1 MLAIWVVVVAVG
13 YGAAV
18 GGLLGDSLFDRVT
31 SGDLEF
37 PGESTTGRDLL
48 ADNADTGPTYQLLL
62 DDVDPAS
69 AEVTAELLVAGVDLS
84 AIDGVATVADP
95 TVGGEAFIST
105 DGTAVLVSVSLEKGL
120 DEVAQD
126 EAAAAVVERLA
137 AVDDAVAGS
146 TGSVTGVSLLVES
159 ITGQVETDL
168 RTGEAVALPLSLLI
182 MIVIFGGFAA
192 ASVPIAGAIASIAGG
207 LGSLLLFSY
216 VLDLDASVVNVVTV
230 LGLGLCIDYSLL
242 VVSRYR
248 EEVGVDHHLTD
259 IPDADARAEAMAT
272 TMATAGRTVLFSALT
287 VAIAV
292 SALVVFDVDI
302 IRAVGLAALS
312 VVLVALLVALTLV
325 PALLSLLTRW
335 VSQRGLLSRLPVV
348 GRLAHTFGDAP
359 PAEGFFSRLARG
371 VQRQPWL
378 VAGAVTALLV
388 LLALPSLRMVL
399 VSSGVELLPA
409 DAEQRVTVEQ
419 VQSRFPA
426 VSSPQVRVVSSAS
439 IGEMDAYGA
448 RVADIDGVQAVAPA
462 REQGEVVVLDVF
474 TVGDAQGS
482 EARAVVDGIR
492 GDPAE
497 FETWVTGRAAALVDF
512 VATIAAQAPLAL
524 AWLAVATFVLLFLL
538 TGSVLIP
545 VKALIMIVLSLGAT
559 FGVLVLIFQDGR
571 FEGLLGYT
579 SVGGIEAVI
588 PILVF
593 AFAFGLSMDYEVF
606 LLSRIKEFHD
616 SGLDNDEA
624 VRAGLQR
631 TGRVITSAALVIIV
645 VFAGFVVGDLLVI
658 KQTGIA
664 LAVAVLIDATLVRIL
679 LVPATMTILGEWNWW
694 APRPLRRLHQRVGL
708 SEAESPGQVRAEA
721 AGKDEGSAGTGDEPD
736 HIDLDA
742 VLEAYSTSATY
753 RGRRSRRAA
762 PEDEKP
768 T

>member
-1 MLAIWVVVVAVG
+1 
-13 YGAAV
+13 
-18 GGLLGDSLFDRVT
+18 
-31 SGDLEF
+31 
-37 PGESTTGRDLL
+37 
-48 ADNADTGPTYQLLL
+48 
-62 DDVDPAS
+62 
-69 AEVTAELLVAGVDLS
+69 
-84 AIDGVATVADP
+84 
-95 TVGGEAFIST
+95 
-105 DGTAVLVSVSLEKGL
+105 
-120 DEVAQD
+120 
-126 EAAAAVVERLA
+126 
-137 AVDDAVAGS
+137 VAGS

-182 MIVIFGGFAA
+182 MVVIFGGFAA

-248 EEVGVDHHLTD
+248 EEVGVDHDL
-259 IPDADARAEAMAT
+259 ADVPGAAARADAMAT

-302 IRAVGLAALS
+302 VRAVGLAALS
-312 VVLVALLVALTLV
+312 VVLVALLVAITLV
-325 PALLSLLTRW
+325 PALLSLMTRW
-335 VSQRGLLSRLPVV
+335 VSRRGLLSRLPVV
-348 GRLAHTFGDAP
+348 GGIAHAFGDAP

-371 VQRQPWL
+371 VQRRPWL

-426 VSSPQVRVVSSAS
+426 AASPDVRVVARTSVAA
-439 IGEMDAYGA
+439 MDAHGVD
-448 RVADIDGVQAVAPA
+448 VAAIEGVQAVAPA

-474 TVGDAQGS
+474 TAGDAQGS
-482 EARAVVDGIR
+482 EARGVVDAIR
-492 GDPAE
+492 ADPPD
-497 FETWVTGRAAALVDF
+497 FEMWVTGRAAALVDF
-512 VATIAAQAPLAL
+512 VATIAAQAPVAL
-524 AWLAVATFVLLFLL
+524 AWLALATFVLLFLL

-545 VKALIMIVLSLGAT
+545 VKALAMIVLSLGAT
-559 FGVLVLIFQDGR
+559 FGVLVLVFQDGR
-571 FEGLLGYT
+571 LEGLLGYT

-616 SGLDNDEA
+616 GGLDNDEA

-708 SEAESPGQVRAEA
+708 SEAESPGQVDPHA
-721 AGKDEGSAGTGDEPD
+721 ADDGLGAGGDACH

-742 VLEAYSTSATY
+742 VLEAYSTAATY
-753 RGRRSRRAA
+753 RGRRSRGAA
-762 PEDEKP
+762 TDDE
-768 T
+768 TSA

>member
-1 MLAIWVVVVAVG
+1 VSRRAPIVVLMWVLLVGVG

-18 GGLLGDSLFDRVT
+18 GGLFGDSLFDRVT

-37 PGESTTGRDLL
+37 PSESTTGRELL

-62 DDVDPAS
+62 DDVDPTA
-69 AEVTAELLVAGVDLS
+69 AEVTEALLAANADLS
-84 AIDGVATVADP
+84 AIDGVAAVADP
-95 TVGGEAFIST
+95 SVAGAGFVSI
-105 DGTAVLVSVSLEKGL
+105 DGNAVLTTVALEKGL
-120 DEVAQD
+120 DE
-126 EAAAAVVERLA
+126 AAEELAATAVVERLD
-137 AVDDAVAGS
+137 AVDDAVPGS

-168 RTGEAVALPLSLLI
+168 RTGETVALPLSLLI

-248 EEVGVDHHLTD
+248 EEVGVDHDLVD
-259 IPDADARAEAMAT
+259 IPNATARAEAMAT

-292 SALVVFDVDI
+292 SGLVLFDVDI

-312 VVLVALLVALTLV
+312 VVLVALLVAITLV
-325 PALLSLLTRW
+325 PALLSLMTRW
-335 VSQRGLLSRLPVV
+335 VSRRGLLSRLPVV
-348 GRLAHTFGDAP
+348 GGLAHTFSDAP

-378 VAGAVTALLV
+378 VAGVVTGVLV

-399 VSSGVELLPA
+399 VSSGIELLPE
-409 DAEQRVTVEQ
+409 DAEQRMTVEQ
-419 VQSRFPA
+419 VESQFPA
-426 VSSPQVRVVSSAS
+426 VASPEVHVVAKAS
-439 IGEMDAYGA
+439 LAEMDTYAARIGE
-448 RVADIDGVQAVAPA
+448 IDDVESVAPA
-462 REQGEVVVLDVF
+462 REQGDVVVLDVF
-474 TVGDAQGS
+474 TSGDAQGS
-482 EARAVVDGIR
+482 AARAVVDAIR
-492 GDPAE
+492 ADPAA
-497 FETWVTGRAAALVDF
+497 FDTWVTGRAAALVDF
-512 VATIAAQAPLAL
+512 VATIAAQAPIAL
-524 AWLAVATFVLLFLL
+524 AWLALATFVLLFLL

-545 VKALIMIVLSLGAT
+545 IKALVMIVLSLGAT

-571 FEGLLGYT
+571 FESLLGYT

-616 SGLDNDEA
+616 SGLDNDES

-631 TGRVITSAALVIIV
+631 TGRVITSAALIIIV

-694 APRPLRRLHQRVGL
+694 APGPLRRLHQRFGL
-708 SEAESPGQVRAEA
+708 SEG
-721 AGKDEGSAGTGDEPD
+721 PD
-736 HIDLDA
+736 TARDDPARIDGNA
-742 VLEAYSTSATY
+742 VL
-753 RGRRSRRAA
+753 RA
-762 PEDEKP
+762 
-768 T
+768 